1 MLRLAS
7 RACRERQLWAGGG
20 PDALGM
26 AHEIEG
32 AVKTNT
38 WSLLA
43 LLPVVLETADQ
54 RIGWVE
60 SEVTHPAI
68 DSHDHGRFD
77 LLD

>member
-1 MLRLAS
+1 
-7 RACRERQLWAGGG
+7 
-20 PDALGM
+20 M

-32 AVKTNT
+32 AVKTDT
-38 WSLLA
+38 WSLLT
-43 LLPVVLETADQ
+43 LLPVVLETADK

>member
-1 MLRLAS
+1 
-7 RACRERQLWAGGG
+7 
-20 PDALGM
+20 M
-26 AHEIEG
+26 ADEIEG
-32 AVKTNT
+32 AVETDT

-43 LLPVVLETADQ
+43 LLPVVLETADK